1 MKKIILF
8 FLVFF
13 SASSIFAQEIIGQW
27 NCLLKV
33 PGGQLRLILHIQQK
47 AGGLSSTM
55 DSPDQGAKGLP
66 IAETSFENGILKIK
80 SAQMGLEYEGK
91 FAENGQTINGNFKQ
105 GGQVFPL
112 VLSREI
118 VEKAKLVRSQTP
130 VQPYPYYSEDVTF
143 ANKAANISLAGT
155 LTLPKKEGVYPVVVL
170 ITGSGPQNRN
180 EEIAGHQPF
189 LVLADELTKNG
200 IAVLRYDDRGVAKS
214 SGDFKTATTQDFASD
229 VESALAYL
237 KTRKEI
243 NPKKIGLI
251 GHSEGGLIAPMV
263 AANHKE
269 VSFIVLLAGPGVPI
283 SDLILLQK
291 EQIER
296 QMGVSEAEINKGQE
310 IFKGAYHK
318 ILNAKANDEAL
329 KVDLNNY
336 FKTSFGAG
344 MNDKDIQT
352 ITNQLLGAWWFQF
365 IRTNPAQYLKKVK
378 CPVLALNGGTDLQ
391 VSAKEN
397 LAGIKMALQ
406 KTGNQKVTLKE
417 LPKLNHLFQE
427 SEMGAVSDY
436 GIIEQTI
443 SPIVLTEIRNWI
455 KIQTQ

>member
-8 FLVFF
+8 FLMFF

-27 NCLLKV
+27 NGLLKV
-33 PGGQLRLILHIQQK
+33 PSGQLRLILHIQQK

-118 VEKAKLVRSQTP
+118 VEKAKLVRPQTP

-214 SGDFKTATTQDFASD
+214 SGDFKMATTQDFASD

-243 NPKKIGLI
+243 NPKKMGLI

-344 MNDKDIQT
+344 MNDKDIQA

-365 IRTNPAQYLKKVK
+365 IRTNPAQYLEKVK

-406 KTGNQKVTLKE
+406 KTGNKKVTLKE

-427 SEMGAVSDY
+427 SETGAVSDY